1 MKKLYHL
8 AITVSVVILFSS
20 CFTQKINKEYN
31 LFQKG
36 LDSLK
41 AYDYKA
47 TVIQNNDLLN
57 IQIASSTLSQE
68 QASIFN
74 IGSGSSGTS
83 SNNTSSTSASTGGG
97 VNYQVDYNGF
107 ITLPIIGKVKSEGLT
122 TEQLTKVLKVKLD
135 SIIKEPNIIVRF
147 ASIKIN
153 VLGEVKAPGTKTFTN
168 VNPTIIDA
176 IAQCGDFTDGA
187 NRKEVY
193 LVREVNGVRTTFKL
207 NMLDASVFNGDT
219 YQLVQNDLIYVPAN
233 DTRLKAVNQTDIQ
246 QKLQI
251 AQIVLQGISA
261 IAVIVNT
268 YLIIKRL

>member
-1 MKKLYHL
+1 MY
-8 AITVSVVILFSS
+8 
-20 CFTQKINKEYN
+20 KEYN

-41 AYDYKA
+41 AYDYRA
-47 TVIQNNDLLN
+47 SIIQNNDLLN

-74 IGSGSSGTS
+74 IGNGNAGSSS
-83 SNNTSSTSASTGGG
+83 SSTGTG

-107 ITLPIIGKVKSEGLT
+107 ITVPLIGKIKSEGLT
-122 TEQLTKVLKVKLD
+122 TDQLTKVLKIKLD

-147 ASIKIN
+147 ANIKIN
-153 VLGEVKAPGTKTFTN
+153 LLGEVKNPGTKTFSN

-176 IAQCGDFTDGA
+176 IAQGGDFTDMA
-187 NRKEVY
+187 KRNEIY
-193 LVREVNGVRTTFKL
+193 LVRVVNGQRTTFKL
-207 NMLDASVFNGDT
+207 NMLDASVFNGET

-233 DTRLKAVNQTDIQ
+233 EEKLKTLKQSDIQ
-246 QKLQI
+246 RKMLVSQM
-251 AQIVLQGISA
+251 VLSAISA

-268 YLIIKRL
+268 YLIVKKL

>member
-1 MKKLYHL
+1 MY
-8 AITVSVVILFSS
+8 
-20 CFTQKINKEYN
+20 KEYN

-41 AYDYKA
+41 AYDYRA
-47 TVIQNNDLLN
+47 SIIQNNDLLN

-74 IGSGSSGTS
+74 IGNGNAGSSS
-83 SNNTSSTSASTGGG
+83 SSTGTG

-107 ITLPIIGKVKSEGLT
+107 ITVPLIGKIKSEGLT
-122 TEQLTKVLKVKLD
+122 TDQLTKVLKIKLD

-147 ASIKIN
+147 ANIKIN
-153 VLGEVKAPGTKTFTN
+153 LLGEVKNPGTKTFSN

-176 IAQCGDFTDGA
+176 IAQGGDFTDMA
-187 NRKEVY
+187 KRNEIY
-193 LVREVNGVRTTFKL
+193 LVREVNGQRTTFKL
-207 NMLDASVFNGDT
+207 NMLDASVFNGET

-233 DTRLKAVNQTDIQ
+233 EEKLKTLKQSDIQ
-246 QKLQI
+246 RKMLVSQM
-251 AQIVLQGISA
+251 VLSAISA

-268 YLIIKRL
+268 YLIVKKL